1 MFMIDALI
9 TAIGVNAVLFV
20 TVWLIGTAKAK
31 ISLIDV
37 VWGPSF
43 GLTLMVCLINA
54 PGLGLAKILLATL
67 ILTWSIRLGYHLLPR
82 AFSATEDRRYT
93 AMRAGRSPTFF
104 VWWSLI
110 AVFGLQLV
118 LSTFFSLPFVY
129 ALFSSSTH
137 GTDLVVALGLG
148 IATIGLAYES
158 VADWQLKEF
167 LSEPKGERSV
177 CNVGLWRLSRHP
189 NYFGESVFWWGIW
202 LSAVGLSAP
211 VWTVA
216 APIGLTVLL
225 LRVSGVSM
233 MESTISSRR
242 PGYDAYKQ
250 TTNAFLPGVPK
261 PASAS

>member
-1 MFMIDALI
+1 MLDTLLI
-9 TAIGVNAVLFV
+9 AVGVNAVLFV
-20 TVWLIGTAKAK
+20 LVWLVGTAKAR
-31 ISLIDV
+31 ISLVDV

-54 PGLGLAKILLATL
+54 PALGLGKLLIATL
-67 ILTWSIRLGYHLLPR
+67 VLTWSIRLGYHLLPR

-93 AMRAGRSPTFF
+93 AMRVGRSPTLF
-104 VWWSLI
+104 VWWSLV

-129 ALFSSSTH
+129 ALFSPPTESMSVWVAI
-137 GTDLVVALGLG
+137 GLLV
-148 IATIGLAYES
+148 ATIGLAYES
-158 VADWQLKEF
+158 IADWQLKEF

-189 NYFGESVFWWGIW
+189 NYFGECVFWWGIW
-202 LSAVGLSAP
+202 LSAIALNAP
-211 VWTVA
+211 LWTVA
-216 APIGLTVLL
+216 APSGLTILL

-242 PGYDAYKQ
+242 PGYEAYKQ
-250 TTNAFLPGVPK
+250 TTNAFLPGIPK
-261 PASAS
+261 PLRSP